1 MNDDVKIIVLRTDR
15 GEGKPNADTD
25 LFGRT
30 LEQWVVSAMRGME
43 TETVEYKDGDDFLCL
58 IKEKLSTVK
67 PYTVVLYSD
76 TPLVTYGVISDAVA
90 KFRNAD
96 INVMKLPRG
105 YIMRTEYAFNATEIK
120 ADRKALAGDEDFLT
134 VFNYNQLAYV
144 SDIMRSRITY
154 YFMDSGVEIADPA
167 SVFIGVNAVI
177 EPGVKIA
184 PFCTIKGNTVIRSGA
199 VIGEQCVIESSVIE
213 SGARVRASTLN
224 GAFVGKNAEVGPYAH
239 LRTGAYICAGARI
252 GDYVEIKNS
261 RIGAG
266 SKVCHL
272 AYVGDADI
280 GARCNIGAGV
290 VFANYD
296 GAKKRRITLGDNVFV
311 GSNSTLVAPIE
322 IGDGAFVAAGS
333 VVTDSVK
340 AGALAIC
347 RAAAVVKENW
357 KNNKYTADKEKD
369 TQTASD
375 EGRE

>member
-1 MNDDVKIIVLRTDR
+1 M
-15 GEGKPNADTD
+15 
-25 LFGRT
+25 
-30 LEQWVVSAMRGME
+30 
-43 TETVEYKDGDDFLCL
+43 
-58 IKEKLSTVK
+58 
-67 PYTVVLYSD
+67 
-76 TPLVTYGVISDAVA
+76 
-90 KFRNAD
+90 
-96 INVMKLPRG
+96 
-105 YIMRTEYAFNATEIK
+105 
-120 ADRKALAGDEDFLT
+120 
-134 VFNYNQLAYV
+134 
-144 SDIMRSRITY
+144 
-154 YFMDSGVEIADPA
+154 
-167 SVFIGVNAVI
+167 
-177 EPGVKIA
+177 
-184 PFCTIKGNTVIRSGA
+184 
-199 VIGEQCVIESSVIE
+199 
-213 SGARVRASTLN
+213 
-224 GAFVGKNAEVGPYAH
+224 GKNAEVGPYAH

-296 GAKKRRITLGDNVFV
+296 GAKKRRITLGDNVFI

-322 IGDGAFVAAGS
+322 IGEGAFVAAGS

-347 RAAAVVKENW
+347 RAAAVIKENW

-369 TQTASD
+369 TQTASE